1 LKHRDGILAPFNF
14 QTEPF
19 MTIRS
24 RFRPAARLFAAAA
37 LLCGIFAAPAL
48 LFAQQPYKILDRW
61 KIGGDGGWDYLLVDS
76 PAHRLYLTRGA
87 RVEVLDT
94 QTGKSVGTIA
104 GLHGT
109 HGIALDT
116 AGKFGYISDG
126 GGNAVV
132 VFDRATLATVATI
145 PTGQN
150 PDGIVFE
157 PATQTVWAFNGR
169 GRGVSVT
176 EAAASKSGAPGGVTV
191 TDAAA
196 WKSRIPGDVSVIDA
210 ATRKVVATIPLPGKP
225 EFPAVDGKGT
235 VFDNIED
242 KSEIVRL
249 DAHTNKLTAE
259 WPLTGCDGPS
269 GLAFDVAGSRLFP
282 VCGGKHMAVVDSNTG
297 KVLANPAIADG
308 PDAAGWDAAHKLA
321 FASCGEGILSVIDA
335 AATGY
340 PTLES
345 LPTQRGARTMAYD
358 PAADRIYL
366 VTAEF
371 GPRPDPTPENPR
383 PRPAIV
389 PASFVVLVVGR

>member
-1 LKHRDGILAPFNF
+1 MTPAPVRSHSPKSQYDILAEFEIPMEIPMPN
-14 QTEPF
+14 QTNL
-19 MTIRS
+19 RLL
-24 RFRPAARLFAAAA
+24 ARTFAAAA
-37 LLCGIFAAPAL
+37 LLCAAFAAPAL
-48 LFAQQPYKILDRW
+48 LSAQQPYRILDRW
-61 KIGGDGGWDYLLVDS
+61 KLGGEGFWDYLLADPS
-76 PAHRLYLTRGA
+76 AHHLYLTRGA
-87 RVEVLDT
+87 HVDVLDT
-94 QTGKSVGTIA
+94 QTGKPIGSIA
-104 GLHGT
+104 SLHGT
-109 HGIALDT
+109 HGIALDN

-169 GRGVSVT
+169 SH
-176 EAAASKSGAPGGVTV
+176 
-191 TDAAA
+191 
-196 WKSRIPGDVSVIDA
+196 DVSVISA
-210 ATRKVVATIPLPGKP
+210 ASRTVVATIPLPGKP

-297 KVLANPAIADG
+297 KVLANPAIAEG
-308 PDAAGWDAAHKLA
+308 PDAAGWDAAHKLV

-335 AATGY
+335 AAPGY
-340 PTLES
+340 PTIES

-358 PAADRIYL
+358 SAADRIYL

-371 GPRPDPTPENPR
+371 GPRPDPTPDNPR

-389 PASFVVLVVGR
+389 PGSFTVIVVGR